1 MRCAIFGILS
11 LATVLLLAAC
21 SISNCP
27 PIPCN
32 QSSLGPFT
40 YCIEDKNCSVDG
52 ALITSC
58 SIGGGNVCP
67 LWTLGPNQVLVVPF
81 GRIWADAGSRRD
93 LVITYADQAGPDLT
107 LATVVL
113 DGVPA
118 TCERSTRQVLCRGVG
133 PNLRELK
140 FGLGGTGSVGKLDL
154 WLRDTSCNYTPC
166 PV

>member
-1 MRCAIFGILS
+1 MRGAICGVLS
-11 LATVLLLAAC
+11 LASVLLAAAC

-52 ALITSC
+52 VLITSC

-93 LVITYADQAGPDLT
+93 LVITYADQGGPDLT
-107 LATVVL
+107 LASVVL
-113 DGVPA
+113 DGVPT
-118 TCERSTRQVLCRGVG
+118 TCERSATQVMCRGVG
-133 PNLRELK
+133 PTLRELK
-140 FGLGGTGSVGKLDL
+140 FQLRGKSTVGGLYL
-154 WLRDTSCNYTPC
+154 WLRDTSCNYAPC